1 MMWCWRVCVGKAR
14 AWCVTCAATGKWRR
28 GVRPAKPIS
37 AAFAARLIGKDGKP
51 TWCGLRAE
59 YKEVS
64 RQRDPLVS
72 RWKGKLK
79 CHGRSENSIQCD
91 YRCSRTVV
99 KFYSLYIIPMVI
111 IASHVCRVHFTFQ
124 TLTQFPWLISHL
136 YGVLE
141 KEYDSRS
148 PALNLIWSLEL
159 IEKQALFSPL
169 FIIGGNWS
177 SAVCGMPR
185 SHNW

>member
-1 MMWCWRVCVGKAR
+1 MGKAR

-99 KFYSLYIIPMVI
+99 KFCSLYIIPMVI

-124 TLTQFPWLISHL
+124 SSYP
-136 YGVLE
+136 V
-141 KEYDSRS
+141 
-148 PALNLIWSLEL
+148 SLAHQSFVWGARER
-159 IEKQALFSPL
+159 
-169 FIIGGNWS
+169 
-177 SAVCGMPR
+177 V
-185 SHNW
+185 